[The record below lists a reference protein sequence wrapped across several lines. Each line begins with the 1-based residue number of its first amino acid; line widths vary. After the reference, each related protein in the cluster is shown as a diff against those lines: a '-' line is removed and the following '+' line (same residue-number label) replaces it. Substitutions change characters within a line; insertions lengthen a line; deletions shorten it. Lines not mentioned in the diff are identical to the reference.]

1 MNLPRVSYPLTIFAK
16 ASSQML
22 KQARKMPLIIY
33 NIYIYI
39 YIYIYI
45 FLFKEKAICTSE
57 FHQRLGQISAK
68 PRSLK
73 NIFHSLHGKLLILQD
88 LILALK
94 ADNAEACF
102 VLSGISFLNFGPKLN
117 IVSVP
122 KSAVFMFLL
131 TKCIPLLKLK
141 LSFS

>member
-33 NIYIYI
+33 N
-39 YIYIYI
+39 IYIYI

-102 VLSGISFLNFGPKLN
+102 VLSGISFLNFGPKLD